1 MNVTT
6 EQFAT
11 ANKATVETLLTVANT
26 AFASAERLAAL
37 NLNTA
42 RAMLEDS
49 VANAKAL
56 LGVKD
61 VQQLMA
67 MQTTLAQPAVE
78 KAVAYSRSVYEIAT
92 QTQEE
97 LSKVVEGQFSE
108 INKNV
113 STALDKAVKNAP
125 AGSDVAVAAVKSAI
139 AAANSA
145 YDSMTKAA
153 KSPKSLKP
161 TSLPPPPLPSR
172 LSATT
177 PPRRR
182 PARPPKKHC
191 NVSSSGPAKG
201 LVSDPTPQGVGSFL
215 FQKPVEP
222 QRHRARRGKHYTPE
236 GTITRQARVGTIF
249 GFSLCLCVS
258 VVRNFGKS
266 RRRRYGVYSA
276 RRRSPAAASVA
287 SFLAKQK
294 RITR

>member
-1 MNVTT
+1 MNATT

-61 VQQLMA
+61 VQQLIA

-97 LSKVVEGQFSE
+97 LGKVVEGQFSE
-108 INKNV
+108 MNKSVN
-113 STALDKAVKNAP
+113 TALDKAVKNAP

-153 KSPKSLKP
+153 KQVAEIAEANVAA
-161 TSLPPPPLPSR
+161 
-172 LSATT
+172 ATT
-177 PPRRR
+177 
-182 PARPPKKHC
+182 ATVK
-191 NVSSSGPAKG
+191 A
-201 LVSDPTPQGVGSFL
+201 VGN
-215 FQKPVEP
+215 
-222 QRHRARRGKHYTPE
+222 
-236 GTITRQARVGTIF
+236 GT
-249 GFSLCLCVS
+249 
-258 VVRNFGKS
+258 
-266 RRRRYGVYSA
+266 
-276 RRRSPAAASVA
+276 PAAKTKKAA
-287 SFLAKQK
+287 
-294 RITR
+294 